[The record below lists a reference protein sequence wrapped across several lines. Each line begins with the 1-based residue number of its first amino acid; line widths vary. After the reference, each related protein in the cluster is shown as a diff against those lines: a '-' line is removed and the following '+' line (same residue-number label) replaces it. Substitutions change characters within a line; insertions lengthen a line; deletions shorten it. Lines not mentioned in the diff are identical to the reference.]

1 MYIFIPGRFCKYKLK
16 GIGMILRL
24 YMGSRLADVIR
35 THINKLSVVKIL
47 CNSKENRINYL
58 NMTDKE

>member
-1 MYIFIPGRFCKYKLK
+1 
-16 GIGMILRL
+16 MILRL
-24 YMGSRLADVIR
+24 YMGARLTDVIR
-35 THINKLSVVKIL
+35 IHINKLSVVKIL